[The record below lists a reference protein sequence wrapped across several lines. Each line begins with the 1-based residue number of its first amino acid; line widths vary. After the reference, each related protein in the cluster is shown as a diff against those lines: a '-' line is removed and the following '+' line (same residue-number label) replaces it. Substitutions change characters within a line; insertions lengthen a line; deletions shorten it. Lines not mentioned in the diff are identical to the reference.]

1 MSPKALDEPTPLS
14 AKVSLTI
21 GRRLV
26 LYVYLV
32 TSLFFCYKI
41 MCLRMVS
48 FRLSIHSRHQEILEK
63 GKLCYI
69 QNNAT
74 VEVEVYNIQHSDV
87 DVVTISICTLPGF
100 HSVFE
105 HDGLVSSLPE
115 EFQSRSRR
123 SASPP
128 SSSSLFP
135 FVPS

>member
-74 VEVEVYNIQHSDV
+74 PVETEVYIQ
-87 DVVTISICTLPGF
+87 
-100 HSVFE
+100 
-105 HDGLVSSLPE
+105 
-115 EFQSRSRR
+115 Q
-123 SASPP
+123 
-128 SSSSLFP
+128 
-135 FVPS
+135 

>member
-32 TSLFFCYKI
+32 TSLFFATKSCVYAWFLSDYLFTAGTRRS
-41 MCLRMVS
+41 LRKESCVTFKTM
-48 FRLSIHSRHQEILEK
+48 RLLWSSRSII
-63 GKLCYI
+63 
-69 QNNAT
+69 
-74 VEVEVYNIQHSDV
+74 YNSDV
-87 DVVTISICTLPGF
+87 SICTLPGF

-105 HDGLVSSLPE
+105 HDGSVSSLSE
-115 EFQSRSRR
+115 ELWSRSRR

-128 SSSSLFP
+128 SSSSPLP

>member
-1 MSPKALDEPTPLS
+1 MSLPPVRQSQLNQREKTCF
-14 AKVSLTI
+14 V
-21 GRRLV
+21 R
-26 LYVYLV
+26 VYLV

-115 EFQSRSRR
+115 EFRSRSRR

>member
-1 MSPKALDEPTPLS
+1 MRKESC
-14 AKVSLTI
+14 
-21 GRRLV
+21 
-26 LYVYLV
+26 V
-32 TSLFFCYKI
+32 TFKI
-41 MCLRMVS
+41 MLLLWRP
-48 FRLSIHSRHQEILEK
+48 RSI
-63 GKLCYI
+63 
-69 QNNAT
+69 
-74 VEVEVYNIQHSDV
+74 YNSDV

-115 EFQSRSRR
+115 EFRSRSRR